1 MGGRPEEG
9 EDNHREL
16 KNLISSCMGKLPTSW
31 PHSPLAPE
39 FVGWNESK
47 GGGGGEGKY
56 RELNPFPSGW
66 HYQEIN

>member
-31 PHSPLAPE
+31 PHNPFAPK
-39 FVGWNESK
+39 FVGRNESRGE
-47 GGGGGEGKY
+47 GGGGG
-56 RELNPFPSGW
+56 RE
-66 HYQEIN
+66 EKI